1 MYAIV
6 KYMLYNIKMDFIENV
21 RVRPD
26 QSGLYLA
33 FNEPLMDFNGG
44 AAPTGR
50 GVSGHLRC
58 KGTTF
63 FEIRK

>member
-1 MYAIV
+1 
-6 KYMLYNIKMDFIENV
+6 MLYNIKMDFIGNV

-50 GVSGHLRC
+50 GVSGHFALQRYY
-58 KGTTF
+58 F
-63 FEIRK
+63 F

>member
-1 MYAIV
+1 
-6 KYMLYNIKMDFIENV
+6 MDFIENV

-50 GVSGHLRC
+50 GVSGHFALQRYY
-58 KGTTF
+58 F
-63 FEIRK
+63 F

>member
-50 GVSGHLRC
+50 GVSGHFALQRYY
-58 KGTTF
+58 F